1 MSDINNTFDNN
12 DQQINE
18 GQQNPNYSYGNQ
30 QPNNQQTNYQQP
42 NNQYS
47 YGNGNQPSWE
57 QNYGSG
63 KGQGTGL
70 GIASMVCGI
79 LSIVLICSTY
89 VGLPILTYAAPVC
102 GIVAIVLGI
111 VQIVKNE
118 SKGMAIAGI
127 VCGAVGVLIFVAL
140 ILIGLWAINSGYYD
154 RILNQYYSGV

>member
-1 MSDINNTFDNN
+1 MSDVNNTFDNN

-18 GQQNPNYSYGNQ
+18 GQQNPNYSY
-30 QPNNQQTNYQQP
+30 
-42 NNQYS
+42 
-47 YGNGNQPSWE
+47 GNQPSWE

-102 GIVAIVLGI
+102 CIVAIVLGI

-127 VCGAVGVLIFVAL
+127 VCGAVGLLIFVAL
-140 ILIGLWAINSGYYD
+140 ILIGIWAINSGVYES
-154 RILNQYYSGV
+154 ILSEYYSGV